1 MPGSDPVISNYT
13 AATTYPAEGWVLD
26 QHALAHQVRERGPSC
41 SVTWCG
47 LSIYG
52 PVVAEITPTTHQCG
66 RCRAAKRRTEAE
78 QYGETVQG
86 RLF

>member
-52 PVVAEITPTTHQCG
+52 PVVAEITTTTH
-66 RCRAAKRRTEAE
+66 RCRACDRERGTHRGAARK
-78 QYGETVQG
+78 ETQG